1 VISVSPLANPAEE
14 FDQYFCSNH
23 ETISALARLN
33 NLRFPMGIKMKRA
46 IVICFGLLA
55 LASPA
60 AADSPVAV
68 VEEIQGKVTG
78 AEFMDYV
85 TPRSVIKIGDGGSI
99 VLSYLKSCRRETIS
113 GAGTV
118 VVGAEAS
125 MVDQAV
131 LKAEK
136 TNCDPNQANATTRD
150 TSGVA
155 ATLLRS
161 ATEAKL
167 PEPQLTLY
175 GASPLVEAKGRG
187 TLTVRRL
194 DLAGERHQIALGG
207 TQLKGRFVDFAGENV
222 ALVPGGLYAATFK
235 SREVVFRVDAQAKP
249 GATPIVGR
257 LLRIQ

>member
-1 VISVSPLANPAEE
+1 
-14 FDQYFCSNH
+14 
-23 ETISALARLN
+23 
-33 NLRFPMGIKMKRA
+33 MKRS
-46 IVICFGLLA
+46 IVVCLGLLM

-85 TPRSVIKIGDGGSI
+85 TAKSVIKIADGGSV

-113 GAGTV
+113 GSGTV
-118 VVGAEAS
+118 VVGVEES
-125 MVDQAV
+125 TVDKAV

-136 TNCDPNQANATTRD
+136 TNCDSNQANATTKD

-161 ATEAKL
+161 ATTASL
-167 PEPQLTLY
+167 PAPQLTLY
-175 GASPLVEAKGRG
+175 GASPFVQAKGRG
-187 TLTVRRL
+187 TLVVRRL
-194 DLAGERHQIALGG
+194 DLTGERHQIALGG
-207 TQLKGRFVDFAGENV
+207 TQLKGKFVDFAGENV
-222 ALVPGGLYAATFK
+222 ALVPGGLYAASFK
-235 SREVVFRVDAQAKP
+235 SSEIVFRVDAQAQP

-257 LLRIQ
+257 LLRLE